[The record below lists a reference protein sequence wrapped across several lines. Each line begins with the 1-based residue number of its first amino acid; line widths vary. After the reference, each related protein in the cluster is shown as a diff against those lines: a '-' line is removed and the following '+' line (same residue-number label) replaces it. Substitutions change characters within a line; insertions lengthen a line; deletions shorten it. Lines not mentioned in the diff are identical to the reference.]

1 MIITINAA
9 IFFIRGMFLS
19 SPEKPRKVAIACL
32 PTERVIPGGSLC
44 VRAIADI
51 VPCIGIRIEPSDYQ
65 VAIGEHDIFTG
76 VGSQWGRS
84 HLLPG

>member
-1 MIITINAA
+1 MPP
-9 IFFIRGMFLS
+9 FFHSRDVSELS
-19 SPEKPRKVAIACL
+19 RKTPKSCNCM